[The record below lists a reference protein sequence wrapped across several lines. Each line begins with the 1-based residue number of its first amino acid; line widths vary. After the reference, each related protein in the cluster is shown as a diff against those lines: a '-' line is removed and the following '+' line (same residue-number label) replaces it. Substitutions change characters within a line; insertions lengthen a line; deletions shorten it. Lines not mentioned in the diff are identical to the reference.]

1 MSVQKKKLTKR
12 KVRSRRSHH
21 ALKKIILTTC
31 PKCKQK
37 TRPHVACPSCGY
49 YKGVMVIDIEKRQ
62 AKKRT
67 KAEQRRKDKEQA
79 KTEAAQAKSEKTN
92 KKSTSNKKD
101 TKKVVV

>member
-1 MSVQKKKLTKR
+1 MSVPKKKLTKR

-21 ALKKIILTTC
+21 ALKKTILATC

-37 TRPHVACPSCGY
+37 TRPHVACPECGY
-49 YKGVMVIDIEKRQ
+49 YKGVMAIDVEKRQ
-62 AKKRT
+62 AKRRT

-79 KTEAAQAKSEKTN
+79 KTEAAQSKTEKTT

-101 TKKVVV
+101 AKKVVV